1 MKLIYLLLII
11 FCSGNA
17 FAQFSEIKIHT
28 YASQPR
34 FHDSVNTHWIETE
47 KSLIVID
54 TQRLISE
61 SNQAIRHIKSFGKPV
76 KAIFITHAHSDH
88 YGGLPTFREAFPN
101 VPVYANAV
109 TIESIKN
116 DNRGYNAARKTG
128 IGDDFPS
135 QGELNAALPNIVV
148 VDGQVLEIDG
158 VQIRIDF
165 VEAGEAEQSIV
176 LYLPEQK
183 TLFGADVLNNGFV
196 PAPLESLDG
205 WLTTLDKW
213 EKRYAPD
220 TMVYIGHG
228 RQDQLNVLMENQR
241 RYLILLRDE
250 VQKAIQDRILTA
262 AETDTIALRLERAFP
277 HSHGVGGTAR
287 FNVIKFVVGHV
298 AKQYGAEVET
308 EVEFR

>member
-1 MKLIYLLLII
+1 MKLIYLLLIV

-17 FAQFSEIKIHT
+17 FAQSSEIKIHT

-47 KSLIVID
+47 KSLIIID
-54 TQRLISE
+54 AQRLISE
-61 SNQAIRHIKSFGKPV
+61 SKRAIRHIRSFDKPV

-88 YGGLPTFREAFPN
+88 YGGLPTFRDAFPN
-101 VPVYANAV
+101 VPVYSNKQ

-116 DNRGYNAARKTG
+116 DNRGYNVARKNRL
-128 IGDDFPS
+128 GDDFPS
-135 QGELNAALPNIVV
+135 QSELNAALPNDVV

-158 VQIRIDF
+158 VRIRVDT
-165 VEAGEAEQSIV
+165 VEAGEAEKGIV
-176 LYLPEQK
+176 LYLPDHN
-183 TLFGADVLNNGFV
+183 TLFAADVLNNGFV

-205 WLTTLDKW
+205 WLKTLDEW
-213 EKRYAPD
+213 EKIYAPD

-228 RQDQLNVLMENQR
+228 QEDLFDSLMVNQR
-241 RYLILLRDE
+241 RYLMLMRDE
-250 VQKAIQDRILTA
+250 IKKAVKDGALTA
-262 AETDTIALRLERAFP
+262 AETDSIAFRLERAFP

-298 AKQYGAEVET
+298 AKQYGAKVET